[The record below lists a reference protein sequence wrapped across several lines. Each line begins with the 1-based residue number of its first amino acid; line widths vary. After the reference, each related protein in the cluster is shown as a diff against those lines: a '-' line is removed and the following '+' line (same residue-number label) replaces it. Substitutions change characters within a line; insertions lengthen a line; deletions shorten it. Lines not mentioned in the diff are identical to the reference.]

1 LADGNVVVES
11 DFYSVRLRFK
21 RLFADPAIFEDQ
33 KNAVRRFLISP
44 HLASN
49 QVAIY
54 QITDDIS
61 PSDNVGKS
69 PDIAGTA
76 RYIHRRRVVRS
87 EYLENANVTLE
98 YADFGSGLSPDDHQK
113 LWKRQKWGRM
123 NFDLVEFHH
132 EHLKIEM
139 PAVPELYE
147 MLRSR
152 ADPTTLVD
160 VELPELSDNFFRSAV
175 GYLEIRLKQ
184 LAELEHQ
191 MIDIYVARDLLPEE
205 KEALEKRLTRP
216 STQSTIYIMLS
227 KAEGTAHL

>member
-1 LADGNVVVES
+1 MVIEA
-11 DFYSVRLRFK
+11 DFYRVRLRFK
-21 RLFADPAIFEDQ
+21 RLFADPMIFEDQ

-44 HLASN
+44 HLAGN

-76 RYIHRRRVVRS
+76 KYIHRGRVVRS

-98 YADFGSGLSPDDHQK
+98 YADFGSGLSPEDHQR
-113 LWKRQKWGRM
+113 LWKRRKWGRM
-123 NFDLVEFHH
+123 NFELEEFHH
-132 EHLKIEM
+132 EHLKIEI

-152 ADPTTLVD
+152 ADPTALVD
-160 VELPELSDNFFRSAV
+160 VELPEFSDNFFRSAV

-184 LAELEHQ
+184 LAELEHR

-205 KEALEKRLTRP
+205 KAALEKRLTRQ

>member
-1 LADGNVVVES
+1 MVES

-44 HLASN
+44 HLANN

-54 QITDDIS
+54 QITDDIL
-61 PSDNVGKS
+61 PSYNVGKS

-98 YADFGSGLSPDDHQK
+98 YADFGSGLSPDDHQR

-123 NFDLVEFHH
+123 NFDLDEFHH
-132 EHLKIEM
+132 EHLKIEI

-191 MIDIYVARDLLPEE
+191 RIDIYVARDLLSEE
-205 KEALEKRLTRP
+205 KAALEKRLTRQ

-227 KAEGTAHL
+227 KAEGTAQL

>member
-1 LADGNVVVES
+1 MVES

-44 HLASN
+44 HLANN

-54 QITDDIS
+54 QITDDIL
-61 PSDNVGKS
+61 PSYNVGKS

-98 YADFGSGLSPDDHQK
+98 YADFGSGLSPDDHQR

-123 NFDLVEFHH
+123 NFDLDEFHH
-132 EHLKIEM
+132 EHLKIEI

-191 MIDIYVARDLLPEE
+191 MIDIYVARDLLSEE
-205 KEALEKRLTRP
+205 KAALEKRLTRQ

-227 KAEGTAHL
+227 KAEGTAQL

>member
-1 LADGNVVVES
+1 MVVES
-11 DFYSVRLRFK
+11 DFYRVRLRFK

-33 KNAVRRFLISP
+33 KNAVRRFLVYPRSS
-44 HLASN
+44 SN
-49 QVAIY
+49 ETAIH
-54 QITDDIS
+54 QITDNIS
-61 PSDNVGKS
+61 PINTIGKS
-69 PDIAGTA
+69 PDVAGTA
-76 RYIHRRRVVRS
+76 RYLHRGRVVRS

-98 YADFGSGLSPDDHQK
+98 YVDFGSGLSPSDHQR

-123 NFDLVEFHH
+123 NFDLEEFHH
-132 EHLKIEM
+132 EHLTIEI

-160 VELPELSDNFFRSAV
+160 VELPELPDNFFRSAV

-191 MIDIYVARDLLPEE
+191 TIDIYVAQDLLPEE
-205 KEALEKRLTRP
+205 KQALEKRLTRP

-227 KAEGTAHL
+227 TAEGTAQL

>member
-1 LADGNVVVES
+1 MVVEA
-11 DFYSVRLRFK
+11 DFYRVRLRFK

-33 KNAVRRFLISP
+33 KNAARRFLFSTRP
-44 HLASN
+44 STSET
-49 QVAIY
+49 AIY

-61 PSDNVGKS
+61 PIDNVGKS

-76 RYIHRRRVVRS
+76 RYVHRGRVVRS
-87 EYLENANVTLE
+87 EYLENAKVTLE
-98 YADFGSGLSPDDHQK
+98 YADFGSGLSPYDHQR

-123 NFDLVEFHH
+123 NFDIEEFHH
-132 EHLKIEM
+132 EHLKIEI
-139 PAVPELYE
+139 PDIPELYE

-191 MIDIYVARDLLPEE
+191 MINIYVARDLLPEE
-205 KEALEKRLTRP
+205 KAALEKRLTRP

-227 KAEGTAHL
+227 KAEGTAQL

>member
-1 LADGNVVVES
+1 VVVES

-44 HLASN
+44 HLANN

-54 QITDDIS
+54 QITDDIL
-61 PSDNVGKS
+61 PSYNVGKS

-98 YADFGSGLSPDDHQK
+98 YADFGSGLSPDDHQR

-123 NFDLVEFHH
+123 NFDLDEFHH
-132 EHLKIEM
+132 EHLKIEI

-191 MIDIYVARDLLPEE
+191 MIDIYVARDLLSEE
-205 KEALEKRLTRP
+205 KAALEKRLTRQ

-227 KAEGTAHL
+227 KAEGTAQL